1 MKINEYVYTELC
13 YFYDQV
19 LAINR
24 VIQANH
30 SEVCAP
36 VNLYITLVWLFV
48 NLVNLNITQ
57 ISINNALLAY
67 LKLTLNDGNGN
78 TYGCFEKGCLTKGEK
93 LTRQCRK
100 LLWVIV
106 VFTVAWVNLKVF
118 QRGGR
123 KQHKHVFV
131 LSLSLLLN
139 HLEPQSSKAKLV
151 LPRMPISIVAYA
163 FTLLWG
169 PDFFRKSCIHKQ

>member
-67 LKLTLNDGNGN
+67 LFIIYLFSMMVMVTHTAVSRKVVLQKGKSLRDNVESY
-78 TYGCFEKGCLTKGEK
+78 YG
-93 LTRQCRK
+93 
-100 LLWVIV
+100 
-106 VFTVAWVNLKVF
+106 
-118 QRGGR
+118 
-123 KQHKHVFV
+123 
-131 LSLSLLLN
+131 
-139 HLEPQSSKAKLV
+139 
-151 LPRMPISIVAYA
+151 
-163 FTLLWG
+163 
-169 PDFFRKSCIHKQ
+169 